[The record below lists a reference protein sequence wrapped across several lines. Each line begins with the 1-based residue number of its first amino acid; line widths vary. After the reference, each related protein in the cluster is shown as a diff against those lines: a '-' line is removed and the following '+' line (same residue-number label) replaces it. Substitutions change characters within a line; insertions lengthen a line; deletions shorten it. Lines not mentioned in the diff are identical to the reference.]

1 MFAWRV
7 VGIVALF
14 LAVGPSGRAQTYP
27 LAEDL
32 KEGDCFRI
40 QLDMKLSGEIRIPKD
55 GQSVAL
61 KLAAAATH
69 EFPERVLAVGE
80 GKVAEKTVRV
90 YETARSV
97 ITRDS
102 QRSEA
107 ALRPERRLIV
117 AQRYKDQP
125 LVYCP
130 TGALFRSELEL
141 TSEHFDTLF
150 VTGVLPGK
158 AVAVGDTWKVPSAIA
173 QALCLYEG
181 LTEQELTA
189 KLDEVKDQVAVFSI
203 TGSAAGIDGGAL
215 VKSKIQAAGRF
226 DLGAKRLVALEWK
239 QTDERDQGPVSPVSA
254 IETTYKLKR
263 QRIDLPAA
271 LADEVLASV
280 PAGFQPPERLT
291 HLDYRDPKDRFSLL
305 HPREWQL
312 VAQTDEHTVLRLMDK
327 GDFVAQVTLS
337 PWEPAPKGKHLTP
350 DEFKKAMSATPGWE
364 PEKELQAGEVPAGD
378 TTWAYRLSVLGKM
391 DGVAVLQN
399 FYLVAAPGGEQLVL
413 TFTLTPKQ
421 IDKLGSRDLSLVG
434 SVELP
439 AVKK

>member
-7 VGIVALF
+7 GGVVALL

-27 LAEDL
+27 LAEVL

-40 QLDMKLSGEIRIPKD
+40 QLDMNLSGEMRIPKD
-55 GQSVAL
+55 GKVVPL
-61 KLAAAATH
+61 KLSATAAH

-80 GKVAEKTVRV
+80 GPVAEKTARV

-97 ITRDS
+97 ITRDGL
-102 QRSEA
+102 RSEA
-107 ALRPERRLIV
+107 SLRPDRRLVV

-130 TGALFRSELEL
+130 AGALFRSELEL

-150 VTGVLPGK
+150 VTGLLPGK
-158 AVAVGDTWKVPSAIA
+158 AVAVGDTWKVPSAVA

-181 LTEQELTA
+181 LTEQDLA
-189 KLDEVKDQVAVFSI
+189 GKLEEVKDQVAVFSVA
-203 TGSAAGIDGGAL
+203 GSAAGIDAGAL
-215 VKSKIQAAGRF
+215 VKSKVRATGRF
-226 DLGAKRLVALEWK
+226 DLKAKRLVALEWK
-239 QTDERDQGPVSPVSA
+239 QTDERDQGPVNPVSS
-254 IETTYKLKR
+254 IETTYTLKR
-263 QRIDLPAA
+263 QRIDRPAA
-271 LADEVLASV
+271 LADEALVAV
-280 PAGFQPPERLT
+280 PEGFKPPERLT

-312 VAQTDEHTVLRLMDK
+312 VARSDEHTVLRLMDR
-327 GDFVAQVTLS
+327 GDFIAQVTLS
-337 PWEPAPKGKHLTP
+337 PWTPAAKGQHLSP
-350 DEFKKAMSATPGWE
+350 DEFRKAMNATPGWE

-378 TTWAYRLSVLGKM
+378 GTWAYRLSVLGKM
-391 DGVAVLQN
+391 DGVEVLQN
-399 FYLVAAPGGEQLVL
+399 FYLVAAAGGEQIVL

-421 IDKLGSRDLSLVG
+421 IEKLGSRDLSLVG